1 MRVDTPAFAVADQAP
16 SREPRFVVRIEFE
29 VSSPYITSHDDIP
42 SVPGLVIQGALQKP
56 SAISQKIVPD
66 EGRSEIGSFTF
77 SLVDSGSA
85 FTAAMRD
92 QLSNQ
97 FAGLRG
103 KVVRFYV
110 GYAGMDFTAF
120 QLFQTQ
126 IVLRCSYKR
135 GVYQIVCADITRELR
150 KEVFRP
156 VTTTLRDSMTD
167 SQLTVPVYDTS
178 LFELI
183 NHGAAYSDLPSA
195 TRGYVRIENEIIRYS
210 AKSADT
216 FTVDGA
222 SGRGALNTKAAAHA
236 VDPATATDRRTKV
249 EEYIYLEGQGPALA
263 YQVMTGLDRNG
274 VQVLP
279 DHWNLGIDPA
289 FVRLSDFL
297 AIGEDLWVPTDET
310 KALIFRFEGLNARDG
325 KQFIEKELYLL
336 LGCFSPVYSDGTMG
350 LKRRVAIISDASPSF
365 TLTER
370 EIIDLSDLE
379 HDYTSLHN
387 DFRINWAFE
396 PLANDFLRTTGF
408 YDAESIEIHGRAPL
422 LTYDFHGLHSQRATD
437 STIALRLDSIR
448 DAYSQPPQTITA
460 DVLGSLNRIEVGDV
474 GRIRVSD
481 QFLRDFAGPAGDYNR
496 SFEVQQKSYSAGD
509 GKVTLDLFGST
520 ARPDALPTT
529 NTAVVPLPNAF
540 YSAAGALL
548 SSVVTITSGTAMPG
562 SYLLT
567 GSSALTSSASIFYY
581 IGDLTIASGCNI
593 TLAANVQLRVM
604 GFLTLNGTINGS
616 GGGHAGVADDSS
628 TPSDRV
634 FSGTAGYVGASRG
647 WDGVHAK
654 MAVVRTPH
662 HQSTT
667 NPATLTRGL
676 YDVFPFLTL
685 SVVAGDL
692 IGLPTDLQGT
702 GGPPG
707 GRITGLG
714 FVEPIPIDG
723 VGGTGGAGG
732 AGLCIIC
739 RGMAFGAAGS
749 ITLNGVST
757 TSAGLV
763 TIDAV
768 TYYAGAG
775 GAGGPGAFLLL
786 LDGNT
791 LSIPVLAGK
800 FTATTGGITQSGNP
814 MIQREEILIASG
826 FATNPDIPRP
836 PHCGY
841 PDPSLI
847 GPWVADSTVPNVV
860 MSALDMSN
868 AAHRIQY
875 VPVSQDTNIDQDN
888 RPPPPTRLAAGPGNG
903 GNILTWA
910 NPPLDSFDV
919 IEVWSSI
926 DNDRGNATF
935 AGETRSSDFT
945 HRLPLGGLLYYWIR
959 AKLNPVSGRPAI
971 YSEWERPTSTDGESS
986 NIETPGEI
994 EEAPDDFTA
1003 TGKVNGIQFNWSLP
1017 WAKLSGLIRVY
1028 ENAHLSPISTATLIW
1043 EGYDL
1048 GVFVTKGDVTTRDYW
1063 ILLAKGGAESVPEP
1077 NGAGLPAAA
1086 ASFTSALS
1094 ASSSPS
1100 SVSRTA
1106 TLGTNPRLA
1115 VTPTAA
1121 AVASGG
1127 TPPYSYSWSWY
1138 SGGTGINIGA
1148 ATSHDTTFNATH
1160 GLDGTVLSGVAR
1172 CLVTDAL
1179 AATAFCDVNVQLSF
1193 PSIA

>member
-1 MRVDTPAFAVADQAP
+1 MRVDTPSFAVADQAP
-16 SREPRFVVRIEFE
+16 SREPRFVVRIEFA
-29 VSSPYITSHDDIP
+29 VSSPYITSHSDIP

-77 SLVDSGSA
+77 SLVDIGSA
-85 FTAAMRD
+85 FTDAMRD
-92 QLSNQ
+92 QLQNQ
-97 FAGLRG
+97 GAGLRG

-110 GYAGMDFTAF
+110 GYKGMDFTAF

-126 IVLRCSYKR
+126 VVLRCNYKR

-156 VTTTLRDSMTD
+156 VATTLRDSVTD
-167 SQLTVPVYDTS
+167 SQLTIPVYDTS
-178 LFELI
+178 AFVPI
-183 NHGAAYSDLPSA
+183 AHGAAYSDLPSA
-195 TRGYVRIENEIIRYS
+195 TRGYVRLENEIVRFS
-210 AKSADT
+210 SKTADT
-216 FTVDGA
+216 FTVDGP

-236 VDPATATDRRTKV
+236 VDLATAADRRTKV
-249 EEYIYLEGQGPALA
+249 EEYIYLEGQGPHLA

-310 KALIFRFEGLNARDG
+310 KALIFRFEGLTARDG

-350 LKRRVAIISDASPSF
+350 LKKRVAVISDAAPAF

-370 EIIDLSDLE
+370 EIIDLSELE

-387 DFRINWAFE
+387 NFRINWAFE

-408 YDAESIEIHGRAPL
+408 YDAQSIDIHGQSPL
-422 LTYDFHGLHSQRATD
+422 LTYEFHGLHSQRATD

-460 DVLGSLNRIEVGDV
+460 DVFGSLNRVEVGDI

-481 QFLRDFAGPAGDYNR
+481 QFLRDFAGEPGDYNR
-496 SFEVQQKSYSAGD
+496 SFEVQQKTYSAGD

-520 ARPDALPTT
+520 ARPNALPTT
-529 NTAVVPLPNAF
+529 NTAVTPLPDAF
-540 YSAAGALL
+540 YNSL
-548 SSVVTITSGTAMPG
+548 GTALSTVLTISG
-562 SYLLT
+562 GTVTAGTYTLT
-567 GSSALTSSASIFYY
+567 GSSSLTSAASIFYY
-581 IGDLTIASGCNI
+581 LGDLTIASGVTIN
-593 TLAANVQLRVM
+593 LVGNVQLRVR
-604 GFLTLNGTINGS
+604 GFLTNNGVINGT
-616 GGGHAGVADDSS
+616 GGGQAGVADDGS

-634 FSGTAGYVGASRG
+634 FNGNAGYVGHSRG

-654 MAVVRTPH
+654 QALSRTPH
-662 HQSTT
+662 QDSDTA
-667 NPATLTRGL
+667 PATLTRGL
-676 YDVFPFLTL
+676 YDAFPFLTL
-685 SVVAGDL
+685 QVVSGDL
-692 IGLPTDLQGT
+692 VGLPTDLRGT
-702 GGPPG
+702 SGAPG

-714 FVEPIPIDG
+714 FVEPIPIDR
-723 VGGTGGAGG
+723 VGGTGGASG

-749 ITLNGVST
+749 ITLNGVATTST
-757 TSAGLV
+757 TLV
-763 TIDAV
+763 TVGSVD
-768 TYYAGAG
+768 YYSGAG
-775 GAGGPGAFLLL
+775 GPGGPGAFLLL

-800 FTATTGGITQSGNP
+800 FTATTGSLTQAGNP
-814 MIQREEILIASG
+814 MPTRQAVNISGG
-826 FATNPDIPRP
+826 FAIHPDLPQP

-841 PDPSLI
+841 ADPSLQ

-875 VPVSQDTNIDQDN
+875 IPVSEDTTTDVDP
-888 RPPPPTRLAAGPGNG
+888 RPPPPTFLRAGPGNG
-903 GNILTWA
+903 GNIIVWQ
-910 NPPLDSFDV
+910 NPILESFDV
-919 IEVWSSI
+919 IEVWASL
-926 DNDRGNATF
+926 DNDRSNAVKV
-935 AGETRSSDFT
+935 GETRGDSFT
-945 HRLPLGGLLYYWIR
+945 HRLPLGGLYYYWVR
-959 AKLNPVSGRPAI
+959 SKVEPVSGRPPV
-971 YSEWERPTSTDGESS
+971 YSDWERPSATDGESS

-994 EEAPDDFTA
+994 PEAPAHFTA
-1003 TGKVNGIQFNWSLP
+1003 TGKVNGIQFGWSLP
-1017 WAKLSGLIRVY
+1017 WAKLSGLIRIY
-1028 ENAHLSPISTATLIW
+1028 EADHGDQIADATMIW

-1048 GVFVTKGDVTTRDYW
+1048 GAFITRDDTVRDYW
-1063 ILLAKGGAESVPEP
+1063 IVLAKGGAESVPNP
-1077 NGAGLPAAA
+1077 VGDGIPAAA
-1086 ASFTSALS
+1086 SSVTSELTAFVF
-1094 ASSSPS
+1094 PE

-1106 TLGTNPRLA
+1106 TLGTNPRFVISPP
-1115 VTPTAA
+1115 VTCTP
-1121 AVASGG
+1121 SGG
-1127 TPPYSYSWSWY
+1127 TPPYTFLWTLY
-1138 SGGTGINIGA
+1138 SGSSDIDLGT
-1148 ATSHDTTFNATH
+1148 TTFDDTSFSASHN
-1160 GLDGTVLSGVAR
+1160 LDGTTLSAVVR
-1172 CLVTDAL
+1172 CTVTDNVG
-1179 AATAFCDVNVQLSF
+1179 ATAFDDVNVQLSF

>member
-1 MRVDTPAFAVADQAP
+1 VRVDTPAFAVADQAP

-42 SVPGLVIQGALQKP
+42 SVPGLVIQGALKKP

-77 SLVDSGSA
+77 SLVDVGSQ

-92 QLSNQ
+92 QLQNQ
-97 FAGLRG
+97 SAGLRG

-110 GYAGMDFTAF
+110 GYRGLDFTAF

-126 IVLRCSYKR
+126 IVIRPTYKR
-135 GVYQIVCADITRELR
+135 GVYTIVCADITRELR

-156 VTTTLRDSMTD
+156 VSTTLRDSMTD
-167 SQLTVPVYDTS
+167 SQLTIPVYDTS
-178 LFELI
+178 AFEMI

-210 AKSADT
+210 SKSADT

-236 VDPATATDRRTKV
+236 VDPATAADRRTKV
-249 EEYIYLEGQGPALA
+249 EEYIYLEGQGPHLA

-297 AIGEDLWVPTDET
+297 AIGEDLWVPSDET
-310 KALIFRFEGLNARDG
+310 KALIFRFEGLTARDG

-350 LKRRVAIISDASPSF
+350 LKRRVSVISDASPSF

-422 LTYDFHGLHSQRATD
+422 LTFDFHGLHSQRATD

-448 DAYSQPPQTITA
+448 DAYSQPPQTITV
-460 DVLGSLNRIEVGDV
+460 DVLGSLNRVEVGDI

-496 SFEVQQKSYSAGD
+496 SFEVQQKTYNAGD

-529 NTAVVPLPNAF
+529 NTAVVPLPDAF
-540 YSAAGALL
+540 YSATGALL
-548 SSVVTITSGTAMPG
+548 SSVVTIVSGTAMPG
-562 SYLLT
+562 SYTLT
-567 GSSALTSSASIFYY
+567 GGSALTSSASIFYY

-604 GFLTLNGTINGS
+604 GFLTLNGTINGNS
-616 GGGHAGVADDSS
+616 GGHAGVADDGS
-628 TPSDRV
+628 TPSDHV
-634 FSGTAGYVGASRG
+634 FSGNTGYVGNSRG

-654 MAVVRTPH
+654 QTLSRTPH
-662 HQSTT
+662 QDSDTA
-667 NPATLTRGL
+667 PATLVRGL

-685 SVVAGDL
+685 QVVSGDL

-702 GGPPG
+702 GGAPG

-714 FVEPIPIDG
+714 FVEPIPIDR

-749 ITLNGVST
+749 ITLSGAST
-757 TSAGLV
+757 TSTSIV
-763 TIDAV
+763 TVGSV
-768 TYYAGAG
+768 TYYSGAG
-775 GAGGPGAFLLL
+775 GPGGPGAFLLL

-800 FTATTGGITQSGNP
+800 FSAATGGLTQSGNP
-814 MIQREEILIASG
+814 MPTRQATNISGG
-826 FATNPDIPRP
+826 FAIHPEIPQP

-841 PDPSLI
+841 ADPSLQ
-847 GPWVADSTVPNVV
+847 GPWVTDSTIPNVV
-860 MSALDMSN
+860 MSALDMTN

-875 VPVSQDTNIDQDN
+875 IPISQDANPDEDN

-903 GNILTWA
+903 GNILTWT

-919 IEVWSSI
+919 IEVWASI
-926 DNDRGNATF
+926 DNDRSNALF

-945 HRLPLGGLLYYWIR
+945 HRLPLGGLYYYWIR
-959 AKLNPVSGRPAI
+959 AKLNPVSGRRAI
-971 YSEWERPTSTDGESS
+971 YSEWERPSSTDGESS

-994 EEAPDDFTA
+994 PESLDDFTA
-1003 TGKVNGIQFNWSLP
+1003 TGKTNGIQFNWSLP
-1017 WAKLSGLIRVY
+1017 WAKLSGLIRLY
-1028 ENAHLSPISTATLIW
+1028 EGAHSTLIGAATLVW
-1043 EGYDL
+1043 EGYDF
-1048 GVFVTKGDVTTRDYW
+1048 GVFLTKGDTTTRDYW
-1063 ILLAKGGAESVPEP
+1063 IVLAKGGAESISEP

-1086 ASFTSALS
+1086 SSATASLS
-1094 ASSSPS
+1094 ATSSPS
-1100 SVSRTA
+1100 SVSRSA
-1106 TLGTNPRLA
+1106 TLGTNPRS
-1115 VTPTAA
+1115 VTSPSATAI
-1121 AVASGG
+1121 ASGG
-1127 TPPYSYSWSWY
+1127 TPPYSYSWVWY
-1138 SGGTGINIGA
+1138 SDGTGISINTPTSNVTTFGG
-1148 ATSHDTTFNATH
+1148 SHD
-1160 GLDGTVLSGVAR
+1160 LDGTTLFGVAR
-1172 CLVTDAL
+1172 CTVTDAL
-1179 AATAFCDVNVQLSF
+1179 AATAFCDVNVQLYW